1 MFSHDVTAAILVSQ
15 TNSPASMMVSQTSPV
30 GVESFLFQYLCIA
43 TDHVSGKVLNIVT
56 LFRYF
61 QEKVKATIIKE
72 IKLYVYSKRQ
82 TSDLR

>member
-1 MFSHDVTAAILVSQ
+1 MFPHDFTTAILVSQ
-15 TNSPASMMVSQTSPV
+15 NKYSASMMVSQSPV
-30 GVESFLFQYLCIA
+30 GVESFLFQYLCMA

-72 IKLYVYSKRQ
+72 IKLYVYGKRQ

>member
-1 MFSHDVTAAILVSQ
+1 MFPHDVTTAILVSQ
-15 TNSPASMMVSQTSPV
+15 NKYSAAMMVSQSPV

-61 QEKVKATIIKE
+61 QEKNKATIIKE
-72 IKLYVYSKRQ
+72 IKLYVYGKRQ
-82 TSDLR
+82 TADLR